1 MHIIFFDNHISLDKS
16 ICFLISIQRQYFVT
30 DITLLHN
37 LLNPLPAIYKFFLI
51 TLTLKDNYLLSSK
64 GKSMDKNSLSSLSRN
79 CSFMKFI
86 DSNYS
91 NIEKYKITYD
101 YLTISHLK
109 VTNSTFKN
117 CDFIA
122 GRINDIE
129 LLDVDFSYSDI
140 LSNEI
145 ISAVFKNVNFS
156 GTCIEDSSFCKCLF
170 INCKFENLSI
180 KNCSFENCFF
190 ENYNPVSALIELNEY
205 YTCEFKSCKF
215 SGSFKYQI
223 FDNCK
228 YNTVEISPEL
238 LGYNFGWFMNDDN
251 TKGIKL
257 EGLDSIIDN
266 QIELFSGLSDYFV
279 ASYLFINAMILSL
292 NTDFCKN
299 QLLFMNWVNTLKRT
313 IINNGIIKSN
323 EVVFIK
329 NTIINAF
336 RKHLIAPIIIINLYN
351 QLLDLYKIINN
362 SNKNQENLL
371 LLLNSIY
378 KEIQGFLDK
387 LQNEI
392 KELPSSEGKN
402 IEIYIKYESEPA
414 LPFCKILNSFDMGK
428 CVQTKVAY
436 GSFIEWISSPDSILE
451 CIKIVISLLGIAV
464 PIIYSNRKDKDN
476 EKNND
481 SKTNQQVLLP
491 QVLFYN
497 CDNISIN
504 TSIHNGC
511 EIINNSSILN
521 EDFSGYTNDNVKYIS
536 IDLNK

>member
-1 MHIIFFDNHISLDKS
+1 MDSNNSISL
-16 ICFLISIQRQYFVT
+16 
-30 DITLLHN
+30 
-37 LLNPLPAIYKFFLI
+37 
-51 TLTLKDNYLLSSK
+51 SK
-64 GKSMDKNSLSSLSRN
+64 N
-79 CSFMKFI
+79 CSFEKYF

-91 NIEKYKITYD
+91 DIEEYKITYD
-101 YLTISHLK
+101 YLTVSNLK
-109 VTNSTFKN
+109 ITNSTFKN

-122 GRINDIE
+122 GRINDIT
-129 LLDVDFSYSDI
+129 LLDVDFSNSDI

-145 ISAVFKNVNFS
+145 TSAVFKNVDFS

-170 INCKFENLSI
+170 INCKFENLSM
-180 KNCSFENCFF
+180 KNCSFENCCF

-205 YTCEFKSCKF
+205 YTCEFKLCKF

-228 YNTVEISPEL
+228 YNNVDIAPEL

-251 TKGIKL
+251 TRGIKL

-266 QIELFSGLSDYFV
+266 QIEIFSGLADYFV
-279 ASYLFINAMILSL
+279 ANSLFINAMILSL
-292 NTDFCKN
+292 NTDFRRN
-299 QLLFMNWVNTLKRT
+299 QLLFMNWVNTLKKT

-336 RKHLIAPIIIINLYN
+336 RKQLIAPIIIINLYN
-351 QLLDLYKIINN
+351 QLLELYKNSNN

-378 KEIQGFLDK
+378 KEIQSFLEK

-392 KELPSSEGKN
+392 KELPSSEGKH
-402 IEIYIKYESEPA
+402 IEISIKYELKPTMP
-414 LPFCKILNSFDMGK
+414 LCKILNSFDMGK

-464 PIIYSNRKDKDN
+464 PIIYSNRKDRNN
-476 EKNND
+476 EKNDN
-481 SKTNQQVLLP
+481 SKTNQQVILP

-497 CDNISIN
+497 CDNISLN
-504 TSIHNGC
+504 TDIHNGC

-521 EDFSGYTNDNVKYIS
+521 EDFSGYTNDNVKLIS